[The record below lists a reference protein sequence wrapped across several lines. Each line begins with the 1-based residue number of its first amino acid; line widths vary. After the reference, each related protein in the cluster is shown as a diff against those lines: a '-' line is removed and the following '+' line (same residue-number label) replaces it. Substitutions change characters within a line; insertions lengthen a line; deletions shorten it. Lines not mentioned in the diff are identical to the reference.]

1 MCWWVK
7 TKKSRPISDTAPPER
22 TVLKGLVPVQRLFAT
37 LAKRLRLFVL
47 GWVVLMIVVLGW
59 RLALGPIR
67 VDAIKPIIINRLE
80 AQLPHTHASIKHLD
94 LVWFDDAK
102 AVGFRFDDLIILDNK
117 NRIIARAGKL
127 ETALAADSLVLM
139 HFAPARLTA
148 EDFFV
153 AASVSRE
160 GKYDLGYEAHGS
172 PEAVTGLGPIL
183 QDLTGREKLGRP
195 VSFTRQLA
203 LKNGEFRLIQEG
215 ASLDWTAKV
224 ATIDFSKLR
233 GKLMAHID
241 LNVDSLGGRAAMKAA
256 AEGQVGLKSA
266 AITADIRNLIPARIF
281 PSVGMT
287 RHLSVVDAPV
297 NGRARVEYSA
307 KQGFEGA
314 VVDLSAGKGHV
325 DLGHTRQDFDGAAV
339 VATYATA
346 THTVV
351 FRKFQLRAHLLDTD
365 LHGWVQISPE
375 DIKKKK
381 DLDILFDFAGP
392 RATGRLADDFA
403 AQTLTEAH
411 FKGAFTPRLRRLRI
425 DTGTGS
431 LNGAPFES
439 QGIVYTDDQGRL
451 GADLTAKI
459 KGRFTKD
466 EVFAFWP
473 EDLSP
478 VTRSDLI
485 ERIKGGDF
493 SNANFVLK
501 AKPGEFEHL
510 SNDNLRL
517 DFDFQNVQ
525 LGIESK
531 MHDAEGM
538 KGHGILLGDSFNMD
552 VTEGRLVEV
561 VLSHGALTVPS
572 FHDHTSKTHIWLES
586 QGPAVHVI
594 EAVDPL
600 ADNQLGPHGLNRER
614 LTGDAKVRVD
624 IEFPT
629 FHDINSKTF
638 GLTFDAQIADAGL
651 KQAALGWDLSDGTLN
666 VHGDLLADRL
676 EVRGPAKLGPYTGDV
691 SYVTQFVPKAQH
703 VDFKGSF
710 NAAQFGGNPHV
721 PVPIKGSFVLNDGK
735 GQGTVEADIFR
746 GNVSWT
752 NEGSDDPERPSRVT
766 IDGVTLASGM
776 EAQGL
781 PIFEHLKAELPT
793 RISLLRSG
801 EIWSGEID
809 AEALTGDI
817 AYVQGQRP
825 RLVYK
830 SIITPDEARELG
842 YGALPVFHD
851 PRHLTVNIA
860 LDAESK
866 EALVKLDQMNAVL
879 GWSEQ
884 PGSEELL
891 RRLKMTVQPADWET
905 LGLPKAYFQPK
916 APTEVT
922 ALWRQMP
929 GSLQGTVKIA
939 GQDIDFTMPTRDANG
954 VVGADIPYTL
964 QVRGVMTDQ
973 LRDVIGYR
981 QDPVRIKGPMS
992 LVFSLFD
999 KPGQPA
1005 AILNVDAGKAELG
1018 VRATDWTKPTG
1029 EAAALTITF
1038 DDQGDAR
1045 GVNLS
1050 RILGQGDRIQI
1061 EGRASFDG
1069 DGNLQFADFSNVYLK
1084 DFIDTTFKYYVL
1096 PGQST
1101 NVMAISGHQL
1111 DLRPWLQGEGPD
1123 KAHEIGAQEI
1133 VTATA
1138 ATPSEPAKPQPQT
1151 PSHIVINLDRLQTS
1165 PEGAFTGV
1173 KLDINWDGKN
1183 GFDGQGSART
1193 LDGSPVA
1200 LALSSQKTYSLFSLR
1215 TNNFGNA
1222 VRTLSGLTNL
1232 RGGEGIIEGAYQDGQ
1247 IDADIR
1253 GENIRLLR
1261 IPVLAQLLTVASL
1274 TGLNDTLTG
1283 EGIAFT
1289 DFDFPVRYRD
1299 NVVFVRNGWAKGK
1312 ALGINVWGTTDFKRQ
1327 GLALNG
1333 TLIPAYRV
1341 NALFGDVRSNG
1352 LGLVGL
1358 HYDVNGAFKTPQV
1371 GVNPLSVIM
1380 PGFIK
1385 VAAQAGRKDAIK
1397 ELDLPSIKDK
1407 LSQLRSETRVQ
1418 SGN

>member
-1 MCWWVK
+1 MLVGK
-7 TKKSRPISDTAPPER
+7 NKKSRPISDTAPSTPAP
-22 TVLKGLVPVQRLFAT
+22 VKGSAPKRL
-37 LAKRLRLFVL
+37 LAALARRLRLFVL
-47 GWVVLMIVVLGW
+47 GWLVVMVGLLSW
-59 RLALGPIR
+59 RLASGPIR
-67 VDAIKPIIINRLE
+67 VDAIRPIIVNRLE
-80 AQLPHTHASIKHLD
+80 AQLPGTHASIKHLD

-102 AVGFRFDDLIILDNK
+102 AVGFRFDDLIILDSK
-117 NRIIARAGKL
+117 NRIIARAGKM
-127 ETALAADSLVLM
+127 ETALAADSLLLA

-153 AASVSRE
+153 AASVSRQ
-160 GKYDLGYEAHGS
+160 GKYELGFEAHGS
-172 PEAVTGLGPIL
+172 PEEVGGLGPVL
-183 QDLTGREKLGRP
+183 LDLTGRERLGRP
-195 VSFTRQLA
+195 VSFTRQIA
-203 LKNGEFRLIQEG
+203 LKNGEFRLMQEG
-215 ASLDWTAKV
+215 APLDWTAKV

-233 GKLMAHID
+233 GKLKAHVD
-241 LNVDSLGGRAAMKAA
+241 FTVDSMGGRASLKGAA
-256 AEGQVGLKSA
+256 DGLVGLKSA
-266 AITADIRNLIPARIF
+266 AITADINNLIPARVF
-281 PSVGMT
+281 PSTGVT
-287 RHLSVVDAPV
+287 RHLAMVDAPV

-307 KQGFEGA
+307 KKGFEGA
-314 VVDLSAGKGHV
+314 IVDLSAGRGHI
-325 DLGHTRQDFDGAAV
+325 DLGHTRQDFEGAAIK
-339 VATYATA
+339 ATYATA
-346 THTVV
+346 THTVN
-351 FRKFQLRAHLLDTD
+351 FEKFQLRAHLLDTD

-375 DIKKKK
+375 DVKKKK
-381 DLDILFDFAGP
+381 DLDILFNFAGP

-403 AQTLTEAH
+403 AQTLTSAH

-439 QGIVYTDDQGRL
+439 QGIVYTDAQGRL

-501 AKPGEFEHL
+501 AKPGEFENL

-517 DFDFQNVQ
+517 DFDFQNVR
-525 LGIESK
+525 LGIEK
-531 MHDAEGM
+531 RMHDAEGM
-538 KGHGILLGDSFNMD
+538 QGHGILLGDSFAMD
-552 VTEGRLVEV
+552 VTSGRLVEV
-561 VLSHGALTVPS
+561 VLRHGALSVPS
-572 FHDHTSKTHIWLES
+572 FHDHASKTHIWLES
-586 QGPAVHVI
+586 EGPAVHVI

-614 LTGDAKVRVD
+614 LTGNAKVRVD

-629 FHDINSKTF
+629 FHEINNRTF
-638 GLTFDAQIADAGL
+638 GLTFDARIAEAGL
-651 KQAALGWDLSDGTLN
+651 KQAALGWDLSGGDLS
-666 VHGDLLADRL
+666 VRGDLLADRL
-676 EVRGPAKLGPYTGDV
+676 EVRGPAKLGPYTGEMA
-691 SYVTQFVPKAQH
+691 YVTQFVPKAQR
-703 VDFKGSF
+703 VEFNGSF
-710 NAAQFGGNPHV
+710 NATQFGGNPHV
-721 PVPIKGSFVLNDGK
+721 PVPIKGSFVLNNGK

-793 RISLLRSG
+793 KISLLRSG
-801 EIWSGEID
+801 EIWGGEID

-817 AYVQGQRP
+817 GYVQGKNP
-825 RLVYK
+825 RLVYR
-830 SIITPDEARELG
+830 STITPEEARDLG
-842 YGALPVFHD
+842 YGALPVFHQD
-851 PRHLTVNIA
+851 RHLTVNIA
-860 LDAESK
+860 LDGESK

-884 PGSEELL
+884 PGSDELL
-891 RRLKMTVQPADWET
+891 RRLKMTVLPDDWET
-905 LGLPKAYFQPK
+905 LGLPKDYFLPK
-916 APTEVT
+916 APVEVT
-922 ALWRQMP
+922 ALWRQVP

-939 GQDIDFTMPTRDANG
+939 GQDIDFTLPTRDRNGIVNADMRYSLQIRG
-954 VVGADIPYTL
+954 VV
-964 QVRGVMTDQ
+964 TDR

-981 QDPVRIKGPMS
+981 QDPLRIKGP
-992 LVFSLFD
+992 LAVVFSLYD
-999 KPGQPA
+999 APGQPA
-1005 AILNVDAGKAELG
+1005 AVLNVDAVQAELG
-1018 VRATDWTKPTG
+1018 VRATDWVKPAG
-1029 EAAALTITF
+1029 EAASLAISF
-1038 DDQGDAR
+1038 DDQGATN

-1050 RILGQGDRIQI
+1050 RIYGEGERVRID
-1061 EGRASFDG
+1061 GRASFDG
-1069 DGNLQFADFSNVYLK
+1069 DGDLQFADFSNVYLK
-1084 DFIDTTFKYYVL
+1084 DFIDATFKYYVL
-1096 PGQST
+1096 PGQSA
-1101 NVMAISGHQL
+1101 NVMAISGRQL
-1111 DLRPWLQGEGPD
+1111 DLRPWLQGEDAG
-1123 KAHEIGAQEI
+1123 KAQDIAAVAAAQPVQPQAKKPAE
-1133 VTATA
+1133 A
-1138 ATPSEPAKPQPQT
+1138 AT
-1151 PSHIVINLDRLQTS
+1151 HVVIDLERLQTS
-1165 PEGAFTGV
+1165 AEGAFTNV
-1173 KLDINWDGKN
+1173 KLDVNWDGLN
-1183 GFDGQGSART
+1183 GVDGQGTART

-1222 VRTLSGLTNL
+1222 IRTLSGVTNL

-1253 GENIRLLR
+1253 GENIRVLR

-1371 GVNPLSVIM
+1371 GVNPLSVMM

-1407 LSQLRSETRVQ
+1407 LSQLRNRTSDGVR
-1418 SGN
+1418 

>member
-1 MCWWVK
+1 MGK
-7 TKKSRPISDTAPPER
+7 KRKKSRPIPDTAPSTRAPA
-22 TVLKGLVPVQRLFAT
+22 KGLASVKRLFEA
-37 LAKRLRLFVL
+37 LAGRLRLFVL
-47 GWVVLMIVVLGW
+47 AWVVVMVGLLSW
-59 RLALGPIR
+59 RLASGPIR
-67 VDAIKPIIINRLE
+67 VDLIKPIIINRLE
-80 AQLPHTHASIKHLD
+80 SQLPHTHASLKHLD
-94 LVWFDDAK
+94 LVWFNDAK

-127 ETALAADSLVLM
+127 ETALAADSLLLA

-160 GKYDLGYEAHGS
+160 GKYDLGFEAHGS
-172 PEAVTGLGPIL
+172 PEAVGELGPMLI
-183 QDLTGREKLGRP
+183 DLTGREQLGRP
-195 VSFTRQLA
+195 VSFTRQIV

-215 ASLDWTAKV
+215 APLDWTAKV
-224 ATIDFSKLR
+224 ATIDFSKLH
-233 GKLMAHID
+233 GKLKAHLD
-241 LNVDSLGGRAAMKAA
+241 LTIDSLGGRASLQAA
-256 AEGQVGLKSA
+256 AEGKVGLKSA
-266 AITADIRNLIPARIF
+266 AITADIRNLIPSRVF
-281 PSVGMT
+281 PSAGVT
-287 RHLSVVDAPV
+287 HHLAAVDAPV

-307 KQGFEGA
+307 KKGFEGA
-314 VVDLSAGKGHV
+314 YVDLAAGSGHV
-325 DLGHTRQDFDGAAV
+325 DLGHTRQDFDGANI
-339 VATYATA
+339 VATYASA
-346 THTVV
+346 TRTVV
-351 FRKFQLRAHLLDTD
+351 FQKFRLKAHLLDTD

-375 DIKKKK
+375 DVKKKK

-403 AQTLTEAH
+403 AQTLTSAH
-411 FKGAFTPRLRRLRI
+411 FKGNFTPRLRRLRI
-425 DTGTGS
+425 DTGTGN

-478 VTRSDLI
+478 ITRSDLI

-501 AKPGEFEHL
+501 AKPGELSDL

-525 LGIESK
+525 LGIEHR

-538 KGHGILLGDSFNMD
+538 QGHGILLGDSFTMD
-552 VTEGRLVEV
+552 VSTGRLVDV
-561 VLSHGALTVPS
+561 VLSHGALSVPS
-572 FHDHTSKTHIWLES
+572 FHDHDSKTHIWLES
-586 QGPAVHVI
+586 ETPAVNVI

-614 LTGDAKVRVD
+614 MSGLAKVRVD

-629 FHDINSKTF
+629 FHDINSHTF
-638 GLTFDAQIADAGL
+638 GLTFDAHIADAGL
-651 KQAALGWDLSDGTLN
+651 KQAALGWDLSGGELN
-666 VHGDLLADRL
+666 VHGDLLADKL
-676 EVRGPAKLGPYTGDV
+676 EVKGPAKLGPYTGDI
-691 SYVTQFVPKAQH
+691 SYTTQFVPKAQH

-721 PVPIKGSFVLNDGK
+721 PVPIKGSFVLNGGK

-752 NEGSDDPERPSRVT
+752 NEGSDDPDRPSQVI

-776 EAQGL
+776 EAQGV
-781 PIFEHLKAELPT
+781 PIFEHLKPELPT
-793 RISLLRSG
+793 KISLLRSG
-801 EIWSGEID
+801 EIWGGEID

-817 AYVQGQRP
+817 AYVQGKTP
-825 RLVYK
+825 RLVYR
-830 SIITPDEARELG
+830 STITPDEARELG
-842 YGALPVFHD
+842 YGALPVFHQD
-851 PRHLTVNIA
+851 RHLTVNIA
-860 LDAESK
+860 LDADSK
-866 EALVKLDQMNAVL
+866 EALIKLDQMNAVL

-884 PGSEELL
+884 PGTDELL
-891 RRLKMTVQPADWET
+891 RRLKMTVQPDDWET
-905 LGLPKAYFQPK
+905 LGLPKSYFLPK
-916 APTEVT
+916 APVEVT
-922 ALWRQMP
+922 ALWRQIP
-929 GSLQGTVKIA
+929 GRLEGTVKIA
-939 GQDIDFTMPTRDANG
+939 GQDIDFTMPTRDRG
-954 VVGADIPYTL
+954 VAAEADMPYSL
-964 QVRGVMTDQ
+964 QVRGTLTDQ
-973 LRDVIGYR
+973 LRDIIGYR
-981 QDPVRIKGPMS
+981 QDPVRIKGPLAM
-992 LVFSLFD
+992 VFSLYD
-999 KPGQPA
+999 TPGMPA
-1005 AILNVDAGKAELG
+1005 AVLNVDAAQAELG
-1018 VRATDWTKPTG
+1018 VRATDWTKPAG
-1029 EAAALTITF
+1029 EAATLVISF
-1038 DDQGDAR
+1038 DDQGNDSQGQPIK

-1050 RILGQGDRIQI
+1050 RILGQGARVQI
-1061 EGRASFDG
+1061 DGRASFDG

-1084 DFIDTTFKYYVL
+1084 DFIDATFKYYVL
-1096 PGQST
+1096 PGQET
-1101 NVMAISGHQL
+1101 NVMAISGSQL
-1111 DLRPWLQGEGPD
+1111 DLRPWLQGEAPD
-1123 KAHEIGAQEI
+1123 QAHLIM
-1133 VTATA
+1133 ATA
-1138 ATPSEPAKPQPQT
+1138 QAAPTKPEPQT
-1151 PSHIVINLDRLQTS
+1151 PTHMVVNLDRLQTS
-1165 PEGAFTGV
+1165 AEGAFTGL

-1183 GFDGQGSART
+1183 GLDGQGTART
-1193 LDGSPVA
+1193 LDGSPIA
-1200 LALSSQKTYSLFSLR
+1200 LALRSEKTYSLFSLR
-1215 TNNFGNA
+1215 TDNFGNA
-1222 VRTLSGLTNL
+1222 VRTLSGVTNL
-1232 RGGEGIIEGAYQDGQ
+1232 RGGEGTIEGAYQDGQ

-1261 IPVLAQLLTVASL
+1261 IPVLAQLLTVASM

-1385 VAAQAGRKDAIK
+1385 VAAQSGRKDAIK
-1397 ELDLPSIKDK
+1397 ALDLPSIKDK
-1407 LSQLRSETRVQ
+1407 LAQLRNETRLP

>member
-1 MCWWVK
+1 M
-7 TKKSRPISDTAPPER
+7 
-22 TVLKGLVPVQRLFAT
+22 KGLAPVQRLFAA
-37 LAKRLRLFVL
+37 LARRLRLFVL
-47 GWVVLMIVVLGW
+47 GWVVVMIVLLSW
-59 RLALGPIR
+59 RLASGPIR
-67 VDAIKPIIINRLE
+67 VDAIKPIIVNRLE
-80 AQLPHTHASIKHLD
+80 AQLPHTRASIKHLD
-94 LVWFDDAK
+94 LVWFNDAK

-127 ETALAADSLVLM
+127 ETALAADSLLLM

-160 GKYDLGYEAHGS
+160 GKYDLGFEAHGA
-172 PEAVTGLGPIL
+172 PEEVGGLGPIL
-183 QDLTGREKLGRP
+183 VDLTGREKLGHP

-215 ASLDWTAKV
+215 APLDWTAKV
-224 ATIDFSKLR
+224 TTIDFSKLHGR
-233 GKLMAHID
+233 LKAHVD
-241 LNVDSLGGRAAMKAA
+241 LNIDSLGGRASMKAA
-256 AEGQVGLKSA
+256 AEGLVGLKSA
-266 AITADIRNLIPARIF
+266 AITADIRNLIPARVF
-281 PSVGMT
+281 PSTGMT
-287 RHLSVVDAPV
+287 RHLAMVDAPV

-307 KQGFEGA
+307 KEGFEGA
-314 VVDLSAGKGHV
+314 VLDLAAGSGHI
-325 DLGHTRQDFDGAAV
+325 DLGHTRQDFDGAAIT
-339 VATYATA
+339 ATYATA

-351 FRKFQLRAHLLDTD
+351 FQKFKLRAHLLDTD

-375 DIKKKK
+375 DVKKKK
-381 DLDILFDFAGP
+381 DLDIQFDFAGP

-403 AQTLTEAH
+403 AQTLTDAH

-439 QGIVYTDDQGRL
+439 QGIVYTDEQGRL

-478 VTRSDLI
+478 ITRGDLI
-485 ERIKGGDF
+485 ERIKGGDYA
-493 SNANFVLK
+493 NANFVLK
-501 AKPGEFEHL
+501 AKPGEFENL

-517 DFDFQNVQ
+517 DFDFKNMG
-525 LGIESK
+525 LGIERR
-531 MHDAEGM
+531 MQDAQGM
-538 KGHGILLGDSFNMD
+538 QGHGVLLGDSFAMD
-552 VTEGRLVEV
+552 VTGGRLVDV
-561 VLSHGALTVPS
+561 ILSHGALSVPS
-572 FHDHTSKTHIWLES
+572 FHDHSSKTHIWLES
-586 QGPAVHVI
+586 EGPAVHVI

-614 LTGDAKVRVD
+614 LSGNAKVRVD

-638 GLTFDAQIADAGL
+638 GLTFDAHIADAGL
-651 KQAALGWDLSDGTLN
+651 KQAALGWDLSNGELN

-676 EVRGPAKLGPYTGDV
+676 EVKGPAQLGPYTGDI

-781 PIFEHLKAELPT
+781 PIFEHLKSELPT

-830 SIITPDEARELG
+830 SIITPEEARELG
-842 YGALPVFHD
+842 YGALPVFHEA
-851 PRHLTVNIA
+851 RHLTVNIA

-905 LGLPKAYFQPK
+905 LGLPVEYFKPK

-922 ALWRQMP
+922 ALWRQVP
-929 GSLQGTVKIA
+929 GSLKGTVKIA
-939 GQDIDFTMPTRDANG
+939 GQDIDFTMPTRDRNG
-954 VVGADIPYTL
+954 VVSADMPYTL
-964 QVRGVMTDQ
+964 QVRGVMTDA

-981 QDPVRIKGPMS
+981 QDPVRIKGPMN
-992 LVFSLFD
+992 LVFSLYD
-999 KPGQPA
+999 APGQPA
-1005 AILNVDAGKAELG
+1005 AILNVDAAKAELG
-1018 VRATDWTKPTG
+1018 VRATDWAKPVG
-1029 EAAALTITF
+1029 EAAALAISF
-1038 DDQGDAR
+1038 DDQGVTG

-1050 RILGQGDRIQI
+1050 RIYGQGDRVQI
-1061 EGRASFDG
+1061 DGRASFDG

-1084 DFIDTTFKYYVL
+1084 DFIDATFKYYVL
-1096 PGQST
+1096 PGQNT
-1101 NVMAISGHQL
+1101 NVMAISGRQL
-1111 DLRPWLQGEGPD
+1111 DLRPWLQGEGAD
-1123 KAHEIGAQEI
+1123 KAHEIVAA
-1133 VTATA
+1133 TTTA
-1138 ATPSEPAKPQPQT
+1138 AAEPTKPQAQS
-1151 PSHIVINLDRLQTS
+1151 PSHIVVNLDRLQTS
-1165 PEGAFTGV
+1165 AEGAFTGV
-1173 KLDINWDGKN
+1173 KLDINWDGRN
-1183 GFDGQGSART
+1183 GFDGQGAART

-1200 LALSSQKTYSLFSLR
+1200 LALKSQQTYSLFSLR

-1253 GENIRLLR
+1253 GENLRVLR
-1261 IPVLAQLLTVASL
+1261 IPVLAQLLTVASM

-1358 HYDVNGAFKTPQV
+1358 HYDVNGGFKAPQV
-1371 GVNPLSVIM
+1371 GVNPLSVMM

-1407 LSQLRSETRVQ
+1407 LQQLRNETRSQ

>member
-1 MCWWVK
+1 MF
-7 TKKSRPISDTAPPER
+7 
-22 TVLKGLVPVQRLFAT
+22 GLLS
-37 LAKRLRLFVL
+37 
-47 GWVVLMIVVLGW
+47 W
-59 RLALGPIR
+59 RLASGPIN
-67 VDAIKPIIINRLE
+67 VDAIKPIIVNRLE
-80 AQLPHTHASIKHLD
+80 AQLPHTHASIKHLE
-94 LVWFDDAK
+94 LVWFNDAK
-102 AVGFRFDDLIILDNK
+102 AVGFRFNDLIILDNK

-127 ETALAADSLVLM
+127 ETALAADSLLLA

-160 GKYDLGYEAHGS
+160 GKYDLGFEAHGS
-172 PEAVTGLGPIL
+172 PEAVSELGPL
-183 QDLTGREKLGRP
+183 LADLTGRENLGRP
-195 VSFTRQLA
+195 VSFTRQIA

-215 ASLDWTAKV
+215 APLDWTANV
-224 ATIDFSKLR
+224 ATIDFSKLH
-233 GKLMAHID
+233 GKLKAHLD
-241 LNVDSLGGRAAMKAA
+241 LTIDSLGGHASLKAA
-256 AEGQVGLKSA
+256 ADGQVGLKSA
-266 AITADIRNLIPARIF
+266 AITADIRNLIPARVF
-281 PSVGMT
+281 PSTGVT
-287 RHLSVVDAPV
+287 RHLAMVDAPV
-297 NGRARVEYSA
+297 NGRARVDYGARE
-307 KQGFEGA
+307 GFKGA
-314 VVDLSAGKGHV
+314 DLDLAAGSGHI
-325 DLGHTRQDFDGAAV
+325 DLGHTRQDFDGANV

-351 FRKFQLRAHLLDTD
+351 FKTFRLRAHLLDTD

-375 DIKKKK
+375 DVKKKK

-403 AQTLTEAH
+403 AQTLTNAH
-411 FKGAFTPRLRRLRI
+411 FKGAFTPRLRRFRI
-425 DTGTGS
+425 DTGTGT

-439 QGIVYTDDQGRL
+439 QGIAYTDEQGRL

-501 AKPGEFEHL
+501 AKPGELSDL

-525 LGIESK
+525 LGIERR

-538 KGHGILLGDSFNMD
+538 KGHGILLGDSFAMD
-552 VTEGRLVEV
+552 VTTGRLVDV
-561 VLSHGALTVPS
+561 VLSHGALSVPS
-572 FHDHTSKTHIWLES
+572 FHDHNSKTHIWLES
-586 QGPAVHVI
+586 EGPAVNVI

-600 ADNQLGPHGLNRER
+600 ADNQLGPHGLNRDR
-614 LTGDAKVRVD
+614 LAGNAKVRVD

-629 FHDINSKTF
+629 FHDINSHTF
-638 GLTFDAQIADAGL
+638 GLTFDAHINNARL
-651 KQAALGWDLSDGTLN
+651 KQAALGWDLSNGELN
-666 VHGDLLADRL
+666 VHGDLLADKL
-676 EVRGPAKLGPYTGDV
+676 EVKGPATLGPYTGDV

-721 PVPIKGSFVLNDGK
+721 PVPIKGSFVLNGGK

-752 NEGSDDPERPSRVT
+752 NEGSDDPDRPSQVV
-766 IDGVTLASGM
+766 IDGVILREGM
-776 EAQGL
+776 EAQGV
-781 PIFEHLKAELPT
+781 PIFEHLKPELPT
-793 RISLLRSG
+793 KISLLRSG
-801 EIWSGEID
+801 EIWGGEID

-817 AYVQGQRP
+817 AYVQGKNP
-825 RLVYK
+825 RLVYR
-830 SIITPDEARELG
+830 STITPDEARELG
-842 YGALPVFHD
+842 YGALPVFHQ

-860 LDAESK
+860 LDADSK
-866 EALVKLDQMNAVL
+866 EALVKLDNMNAVL

-891 RRLKMTVQPADWET
+891 RRLKMTVQPEDWET
-905 LGLPKAYFQPK
+905 LGLPKAYFLPK
-916 APTEVT
+916 APVEVT
-922 ALWRQMP
+922 ALWQQVP
-929 GSLQGTVKIA
+929 GRLQGTVKIA
-939 GQDIDFTMPTRDANG
+939 GQDIDFTMPTRDRNG
-954 VVGADIPYTL
+954 TVNADMPYSL
-964 QVRGVMTDQ
+964 QVRGVVNDA
-973 LRDVIGYR
+973 LREVIGYR
-981 QDPVRIKGPMS
+981 QDPVRIKGS
-992 LVFSLFD
+992 LAMVFSLYD
-999 KPGQPA
+999 TPGQPA
-1005 AILNVDAGKAELG
+1005 AVLNIDAAQAELG
-1018 VRATDWTKPTG
+1018 VKATDWSKPVG
-1029 EAAALTITF
+1029 EAASLAISF
-1038 DDQGDAR
+1038 DDQGVGSDGQPVP

-1050 RILGQGDRIQI
+1050 RILGQGDRVHID
-1061 EGRASFDG
+1061 GRASFDG
-1069 DGNLQFADFSNVYLK
+1069 DGDLQFADFSNVYLK
-1084 DFIDTTFKYYVL
+1084 DFIDATFKYYVL
-1096 PGQST
+1096 PGQSS
-1101 NVMAISGHQL
+1101 NVLAVSGRQL
-1111 DLRPWLQGEGPD
+1111 DLRPWLQGEGPGETLD
-1123 KAHEIGAQEI
+1123 VATVAAQAQSSQPKA
-1133 VTATA
+1133 
-1138 ATPSEPAKPQPQT
+1138 QT
-1151 PSHIVINLDRLQTS
+1151 PTHVVVDLERLQTS
-1165 PEGAFTGV
+1165 AEGAFTGL
-1173 KLDINWDGKN
+1173 KLDVNWDGLN
-1183 GFDGQGSART
+1183 GLDGQGTART

-1200 LALSSQKTYSLFSLR
+1200 LALRSQQTYSLFSLR

-1232 RGGEGIIEGAYQDGQ
+1232 RGGDGIIEGAYQNGQ

-1253 GENIRLLR
+1253 GENIRVLR

-1289 DFDFPVRYRD
+1289 EFDFPVRYRD

-1312 ALGINVWGTTDFKRQ
+1312 ALGIDVWGTTDFKRQ

-1371 GVNPLSVIM
+1371 GVNPLSVMM

-1385 VAAQAGRKDAIK
+1385 VAAQSGRKDAIK
-1397 ELDLPSIKDK
+1397 ALDLPATKDK
-1407 LSQLRSETRVQ
+1407 LAQLRAKTSDILE
-1418 SGN
+1418 